1 MMMPGSSRI
10 ICAGEVVWDEF
21 PDRRVLGGAPVNVA
35 CHLAALGVDAAVVT
49 AVGDDELGR
58 ETLARLSAFGLSTD
72 GVQTSSLPT
81 GRVVV
86 TLGDDVEY
94 DIVAPAAWDAIG
106 LDAARQVA
114 RGDFRLVFG
123 TLAQRSPES
132 RATIRALAEEASFA
146 YYDVNLRPPF
156 TPVETVRECLPLAGI
171 VKLNRAELA
180 VLAEEFGLGG
190 GPEDVASELLNRYK
204 LEALIVTCD
213 RDGAWLASAGGLFG
227 TPGIEV
233 ESADPVG
240 AGDAFFA
247 AFIEAH
253 ISGRGWQECLDR
265 ANRRGALVASLPG
278 AVPDDLLRQ
287 T

>member
-1 MMMPGSSRI
+1 M
-10 ICAGEVVWDEF
+10 
-21 PDRRVLGGAPVNVA
+21 LGGAPVNVA

-58 ETLARLSAFGLSTD
+58 ETVARLRALGLD
-72 GVQTSSLPT
+72 PAGIQRNDLPT

-86 TLGDDVEY
+86 TLGEEVSY
-94 DIVAPAAWDAIG
+94 DIVAPAAWDDIR
-106 LDAARQVA
+106 LDAAGRFA

-132 RATIRALAEEASFA
+132 RATVRALAQEASFT
-146 YYDVNLRPPF
+146 YYDVNLRPPH
-156 TPVETVRECLPLAGI
+156 TPVERVRECLPLAGV
-171 VKLNRAELA
+171 VKLNRAELEHIGRETG
-180 VLAEEFGLGG
+180 LAGTPEEL
-190 GPEDVASELLNRYK
+190 ARSLLARYNLK
-204 LEALIVTCD
+204 ALVVTCD
-213 RDGAWLASAGGLFG
+213 REGAWLAAADGLF
-227 TPGIEV
+227 TSPGIAV

-253 ISGRGWQECLDR
+253 INGRGWQECLDR

-278 AVPDDLLRQ
+278 AVPDEIFAPPGA
-287 T
+287 